1 MQILP
6 DSNGLL
12 VSALILLSA
21 CGTHAGEA
29 GKPESERRDA
39 ARDSGKQKMS
49 IHERFRTLDEYLAHL
64 ELTQKPVD
72 GPWYREV
79 KPGLYE
85 LQTGNLRV
93 LDPKDEPKRLF
104 TRRELEIEL
113 GFTKP

>member
-1 MQILP
+1 MLP

-12 VSALILLSA
+12 VSALIVLSG

-29 GKPESERRDA
+29 GNSAFERREVAGDA
-39 ARDSGKQKMS
+39 GKQKMS
-49 IHERFRTLDEYLAHL
+49 IQERFATLDEYLAHL

-72 GPWYREV
+72 GPWYRKIESD
-79 KPGLYE
+79 LYE

-104 TRRELEIEL
+104 TRRELEVEL
-113 GFTKP
+113 GFTRP